1 MLFLIKEE
9 IFFIF
14 WDVLEF
20 WIKFVNFLINIE
32 FFVWFVKKICVVGKR
47 FKDNKYNDF
56 EGVLKFLM
64 IIVLFCICRVDFLL
78 GGVVL
83 DR

>member
-1 MLFLIKEE
+1 M
-9 IFFIF
+9 
-14 WDVLEF
+14 
-20 WIKFVNFLINIE
+20 
-32 FFVWFVKKICVVGKR
+32 KKICVVGKR

>member
-1 MLFLIKEE
+1 M
-9 IFFIF
+9 
-14 WDVLEF
+14 
-20 WIKFVNFLINIE
+20 
-32 FFVWFVKKICVVGKR
+32 KKICVVGKR
-47 FKDNKYNDF
+47 FKDIKYNDF
-56 EGVLKFLM
+56 EDVLKFLM